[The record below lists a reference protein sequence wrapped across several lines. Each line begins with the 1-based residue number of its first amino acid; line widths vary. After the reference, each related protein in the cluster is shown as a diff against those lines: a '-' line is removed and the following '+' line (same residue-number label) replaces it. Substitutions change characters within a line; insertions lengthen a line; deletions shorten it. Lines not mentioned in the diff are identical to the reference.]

1 MPIESRRVQLG
12 RTDLV
17 EYSRPG
23 VATVY
28 QLHPERAAEVDR
40 TQAELSKWRLIK
52 QAAISTRQKRPG
64 EK

>member
-12 RTDLV
+12 RTELV

-23 VATVY
+23 VDTVY

-40 TQAELSKWRLIK
+40 TRDEMSKWRLVK
-52 QAAISTRQKRPG
+52 AWAICTRQKRK
-64 EK
+64 EE